1 MSTTTE
7 LSVAIQYTGGKEM
20 PTVFKIGIGAVNR
33 GAVLDAFS
41 QYPEEKE
48 VLFPPLSFLEVV
60 GEITYMTTKDN
71 KVVRVVPLE
80 IIANLNSPLLE
91 VPPPPPP
98 TFLLTSLFSDFT
110 SFCSGRQT
118 DTVSVWGRVD

>member
-91 VPPPPPP
+91 VPLP
-98 TFLLTSLFSDFT
+98 TLLLNFIFSDLT

-118 DTVSVWGRVD
+118 GTVSVWGRVD

>member
-1 MSTTTE
+1 
-7 LSVAIQYTGGKEM
+7 M